1 MSLRTLLEKWRFLKK
16 KEREEELESYR
27 IVLEE
32 VSPVDYLNRIQKK
45 KDKVQDIM
53 QFSDIHNLLSKI
65 SVQDKEK
72 EELSKLEG

>member
-1 MSLRTLLEKWRFLKK
+1 MSLLTLLEKWGFLKK
-16 KEREEELESYR
+16 KEREEERVSYR

>member
-1 MSLRTLLEKWRFLKK
+1 MSLRTLLEKWGFLKK
-16 KEREEELESYR
+16 RKREEERESYR